1 MTDIAELDLE
11 HAGLRVTGHGL
22 DAWIAEGR
30 ELLKLAGPLILTQ
43 LAQMAIGVTDTTM
56 LARFSTTALAG
67 AVLGNTLFYF
77 CWILGSGP
85 TAAVSPMIAHI
96 LGADPANA
104 RDVRVVARMG
114 FWSVVMVA
122 TPLMGF
128 LWCAKPILIL
138 LGQTPELA
146 EAASK
151 FVVPLS
157 FGLPFSLGFQVLRN
171 YSTALSKPR
180 ASLIVVSLAVFFNGL
195 FDYALIF
202 GHFGAPR
209 LGLMGSGIASATSF
223 AFTFLAML
231 AVVRLT
237 PKLHKYRIFIGAL
250 TPNWAKL
257 KEIYVLG
264 LPIGFTMLFEA
275 LLFFSS
281 NFIMGHLGKDVLA
294 AHIVSLNIPSVTF
307 MVPLGVAMA
316 ATVRVGLAAGAGDP
330 QAVRRAGWTA
340 IGVAALFMSFCAVI
354 LALWPFEIAS
364 LILPATKANLPALA
378 LAVTFLHV
386 AAAFQLFDGVQVAA
400 ALSLRGL
407 KDARAPM
414 WIAGASYW
422 LAGFPVCILLGFG
435 LGLQGFGI
443 WIGLAFGLLVAA
455 VLLCW
460 RFWYMSRGR

>member
-1 MTDIAELDLE
+1 MSDIAELDLE
-11 HAGLRVTGHGL
+11 HAGLRVSGHGL
-22 DAWIAEGR
+22 DAWIAETR

-77 CWILGSGP
+77 CWVLGSGP
-85 TAAVSPMIAHI
+85 AAAVSPMIAHI
-96 LGADPANA
+96 LGNNPRNM

-114 FWSVVMVA
+114 LWSVVLVS
-122 TPLMGF
+122 TPMLLF
-128 LWCAKPILIL
+128 LWSAKPLLLL
-138 LGQTPELA
+138 LGQSPELA
-146 EAASK
+146 DAASR

-171 YSTALSKPR
+171 YATAMSRPN
-180 ASLIVVSLAVFFNGL
+180 ASLIVMLAAVLFNAL

-202 GHFGAPR
+202 GHFGLPR
-209 LGLMGSGIASATSF
+209 LGLLGSGLASASSF
-223 AFTFLAML
+223 VFSFLAML
-231 AVVRLT
+231 VVVRLT
-237 PKLHKYRIFIGAL
+237 PKLHRVRIFARL
-250 TPNWAKL
+250 RTPKWDVL
-257 KEIYVLG
+257 REIYRLG
-264 LPIGFTMLFEA
+264 LPIGATMMFEA
-275 LLFFSS
+275 TLFFAS

-316 ATVRVGLAAGAGDP
+316 STVRVGLAAGAGDRE
-330 QAVRRAGWTA
+330 AARRAGWSA
-340 IGVAALFMSFCAVI
+340 ILVAAVFMSFCAVL
-354 LALWPFEIAS
+354 LAVYPFEIAS
-364 LILPATKANLPALA
+364 LILPAIPANMNALM

-422 LAGFPVCILLGFG
+422 LVGFPTCIVLGFG
-435 LGLQGFGI
+435 LGMGGFGV
-443 WIGLAFGLLVAA
+443 WIGLALGLFVAA
-455 VLLCW
+455 ILLCW
-460 RFWYMSRGR
+460 RFWYLSR

>member
-30 ELLKLAGPLILTQ
+30 ELLKLSGPLILTQ

-85 TAAVSPMIAHI
+85 TAAVSPMIAQI
-96 LGADPANA
+96 LGGDPTNT
-104 RDVRVVARMG
+104 RDVRAAARMG
-114 FWSVVMVA
+114 FWSVVMIA
-122 TPLMGF
+122 APLMAF
-128 LWCAKPILIL
+128 LWCARPILIL
-138 LGQTPELA
+138 LGQSPELA
-146 EAASK
+146 EAASR

-157 FGLPFSLGFQVLRN
+157 FGLPFSLGYQVLRN
-171 YSTALSKPR
+171 YSTALSKPN
-180 ASLIVVSLAVFFNGL
+180 ASLIVVSFAVVFNGVL
-195 FDYALIF
+195 DYALIF

-209 LGLMGSGIASATSF
+209 LGLMGSGTASACSF
-223 AFTFLAML
+223 CFSFVTML

-237 PKLHKYRIFIGAL
+237 PKLHKYRIFVAAL
-250 TPNWAKL
+250 TPDWEKL

-264 LPIGFTMLFEA
+264 LPIGATMLFEA
-275 LLFFSS
+275 MLFFAS

-294 AHIVSLNIPSVTF
+294 AHTVSLNIPSVTF

-316 ATVRVGLAAGAGDP
+316 ATVRVGLAAGANDRE
-330 QAVRRAGWTA
+330 AVRRAGWSA
-340 IGVAALFMSFCAVI
+340 IVVAAGFMLLCAAV
-354 LALWPFEIAS
+354 LATWPYQIAA
-364 LILPATKANLPALA
+364 LILPATPANRAALA

-386 AAAFQLFDGVQVAA
+386 AAAFQLFDGVQVTA

-422 LAGFPVCILLGFG
+422 LAGFPTCIALGFG
-435 LGLQGFGI
+435 LGMGGFGI
-443 WIGLAFGLLVAA
+443 WIGLAFGLFVAA
-455 VLLCW
+455 ILLCW
-460 RFWYMSRGR
+460 RFWYLSR

>member
-1 MTDIAELDLE
+1 MTDIAEFDPTT
-11 HAGLRVTGHGL
+11 AGARVAGHGL
-22 DAWIAEGR
+22 DAWIAETR

-96 LGADPANA
+96 LGADPGDRRN
-104 RDVRVVARMG
+104 VRVVVRMG
-114 FWSVVMVA
+114 FWSVVMISA
-122 TPLMGF
+122 PLMVF
-128 LWCAKPILIL
+128 LWCAKPILLL
-138 LGQTPELA
+138 LGQSPELA
-146 EAASK
+146 DAASK

-171 YSTALSKPR
+171 YTTALSKPN
-180 ASLIVVSLAVFFNGL
+180 ASLIVVVIGVVFNAA

-202 GHFGAPR
+202 GHWGLPR
-209 LGLMGSGIASATSF
+209 LGLMGSGIASASSF
-223 AFTFLAML
+223 AFSFLAML

-237 PKLHKYRIFIGAL
+237 PKLHLHRIFVDAL
-250 TPNWAKL
+250 TPNWERL

-264 LPIGFTMLFEA
+264 LPIGLTMLFEA
-275 LLFFSS
+275 TLFFSS
-281 NFIMGHLGKDVLA
+281 NFIMGHLGKEVLA

-316 ATVRVGLAAGAGDP
+316 ATVRVGLAAGAGDGE
-330 QAVRRAGWTA
+330 AVRRAGWAA
-340 IGVAALFMSFCAVI
+340 ILVAAAFMLVCALI
-354 LALWPFEIAS
+354 LALWPLEIAS
-364 LILPATKANLPALA
+364 LILPPTPANMPALL

-422 LAGFPVCILLGFG
+422 LAGFPVCIALGFG
-435 LGLQGFGI
+435 LGMKGLGI
-443 WIGLAFGLLVAA
+443 WIGLAFGLFVAA

-460 RFWYMSRGR
+460 RFWYLSRQA

>member
-30 ELLKLAGPLILTQ
+30 ELLKLSGPLILTQ

-56 LARFSTTALAG
+56 LARFSTTALTG

-85 TAAVSPMIAHI
+85 TAAVSPMIAQI
-96 LGADPANA
+96 LGAEPGNV
-104 RDVRVVARMG
+104 RDVRIVARMG
-114 FWSVVMVA
+114 FWSVVMIAV
-122 TPLMGF
+122 PLMIF

-138 LGQTPELA
+138 LGQSPELA
-146 EAASK
+146 QAASN

-157 FGLPFSLGFQVLRN
+157 FGLPFSLGYQVLRN
-171 YSTALSKPR
+171 YSTALSKPN
-180 ASLIVVSLAVFFNGL
+180 ASLIVVSLAVVFNGAL
-195 FDYALIF
+195 DYALIF

-223 AFTFLAML
+223 FFCFLVML

-237 PKLHKYRIFIGAL
+237 PKLHKYRIFVDAL
-250 TPNWAKL
+250 TPDWEKL
-257 KEIYVLG
+257 REIYVLG
-264 LPIGFTMLFEA
+264 LPIGATMLFEA
-275 LLFFSS
+275 MLFFAS

-294 AHIVSLNIPSVTF
+294 AHTVSLNIPSVTF
-307 MVPLGVAMA
+307 MVPLGIAMA
-316 ATVRVGLAAGAGDP
+316 ATVRVGLAAGANDRE
-330 QAVRRAGWTA
+330 AVRRAGWSA
-340 IGVAALFMSFCAVI
+340 IVVAAGFMLLCAAV
-354 LALWPFEIAS
+354 LAEWPYEIAA
-364 LILPATKANLPALA
+364 LILPATPANLPALA

-386 AAAFQLFDGVQVAA
+386 AAAFQLFDGVQVTA

-422 LAGFPVCILLGFG
+422 LAGFPMCIALGFG
-435 LGLQGFGI
+435 LGMGGFGI

-455 VLLCW
+455 ILLCW
-460 RFWYMSRGR
+460 RFWYLSR